1 MNSTNKYNWGV
12 DGKGRAHIYKDGDNT
27 VILCMVNGSGQEGV
41 WLLESQD
48 LDEGLGD
55 L

>member
-1 MNSTNKYNWGV
+1 MSLTSKYNWGV
-12 DGKGRAHIYKDGDNT
+12 DGKGRAHICKEDDNAI
-27 VILCMVNGSGQEGV
+27 ILCMINGSGQEGV

-48 LDEGLGD
+48 LEESLED

>member
-1 MNSTNKYNWGV
+1 MSLTSKYSWGV
-12 DGKGRAHIYKDGDNT
+12 DGKGRAHICRDGDSV
-27 VILCMVNGSGQEGV
+27 VILCMINGGGQEGV

-48 LDEGLGD
+48 LDEELEE